1 MRACAFT
8 SSALLALLFALAASS
23 SAFAIDPP
31 APAPSGRADVPEE
44 DDFRET
50 PYTKYGEFNSEEDE
64 AEDTR
69 FFQYGRFFGLSL
81 GAGYEGATG
90 NKGLLYNGGFP
101 AFEMKVHYW
110 FDFQLA
116 MTLGVYTAKH
126 FFNGALEAYQDDP
139 NAPHRYDLTLFKV
152 GADLRYYFD
161 TKDLSAPITFA
172 GPYVTVGFGSYSR
185 TLTDKTAADDPIQE
199 TSIGFNFGAG
209 LEFVLKPK
217 KSYFNIETKFH
228 SVTFEDSDS
237 GVTLTGGTRLPDQG
251 GLFFSVMGAFL
262 FTW

>member
-1 MRACAFT
+1 MRACVST
-8 SSALLALLFALAASS
+8 SSLLIAALLAFAQPALA
-23 SAFAIDPP
+23 IDAP
-31 APAPSGRADVPEE
+31 APAPSGRTDMPEE
-44 DDFRET
+44 DDFRQT
-50 PYTKYGEFNSEEDE
+50 PYTKYGEFNSDEDE
-64 AEDTR
+64 DEDTR

-81 GAGYEGATG
+81 GAGYQGATG
-90 NKGLLYNGGFP
+90 NKGVLYNGGFP

-116 MTLGVYTAKH
+116 MTLGIYTAKH
-126 FFNGALEAYQDDP
+126 FFNGALDAYQDDP
-139 NAPHRYDLTLFKV
+139 NSPNRYDLTMFKV

-185 TLTDKTAADDPIQE
+185 TLTNKTAADEPIEE

-217 KSYFNIETKFH
+217 KTYFNIEAKMH
-228 SVTFEDSDS
+228 SVTFEDSDA
-237 GVTLTGGTRLPDQG
+237 GVTLSGGTTLPDQG
-251 GLFFSVMGAFL
+251 GLYFSLMGAFL